1 MKILISFILCL
12 NIMLAEQE
20 DTNIVKTSELE
31 LFLFKIGFESL
42 LKDVD
47 NTKSKTNLNEEELKK
62 LNSKI
67 EIIMDEIYKD
77 KRVLKSDNSSVV
89 IQNTVN
95 NNELVELKKEIE
107 LLKTQMNELKQ
118 NRIIVKKEEKDKSN
132 KIKEDKNNIYKVSAT
147 LVNLRDKATS
157 NSNIVGVLT
166 EGTLVTIDSCDKFGW
181 CKLKGEDKYISKFLL
196 KF

>member
-20 DTNIVKTSELE
+20 NTNIVKTSELE

-89 IQNTVN
+89 IQNTTN

-107 LLKTQMNELKQ
+107 LLKTQMNELKKS
-118 NRIIVKKEEKDKSN
+118 RLVVKEEKNKSN